1 MKRVHFVCIGNTCRS
16 PMAEAL
22 ANHYGNDVLE
32 ASSSGIS
39 PVNTVTRN
47 TVLAMGEMHVDVSR
61 HVPRLYNP
69 RAAAECDIVVNMS
82 GFPLP
87 GPPPKQLVDWE
98 VNDPMG
104 QPLEIFRM
112 VRGDLE
118 HRVMRLIL
126 DLRRQRTKR

>member
-1 MKRVHFVCIGNTCRS
+1 
-16 PMAEAL
+16 MAAAL

-47 TVLAMGEMHVDVSR
+47 TVLAMNEMHVDVSR

-69 RAAAECDIVVNMS
+69 RLAAECDIVVNMS
-82 GFPLP
+82 GFQLP
-87 GPPPKQLVDWE
+87 GPAPKTLIDWD
-98 VNDPMG
+98 VIDPMG
-104 QPLEIFRM
+104 QPIEVFRS